1 MFSNFCGDAFGGGGC
16 LLLVAGS
23 KFLGHLG
30 VLGFCC
36 VFLSGFC
43 CHHVVASIDC
53 PRFYLTNTFLS
64 SASSALHYQLK
75 QKIQIQVCM
84 VCWGVIASTRMR
96 GVWELGEYQHPQER
110 RHANSSQMWTLPC
123 HMWHLERDHY
133 QKLQIILL

>member
-43 CHHVVASIDC
+43 CHRVVASIDC
-53 PRFYLTNTFLS
+53 PRFLFDQHFSLIGIICTPLPVEAKDPNSGMYSVLGRNRV
-64 SASSALHYQLK
+64 YK
-75 QKIQIQVCM
+75 NEGC
-84 VCWGVIASTRMR
+84 GGTR
-96 GVWELGEYQHPQER
+96 
-110 RHANSSQMWTLPC
+110 
-123 HMWHLERDHY
+123 
-133 QKLQIILL
+133 